1 MWFTPPHKNEPGRS
15 RRRPVSVRGESM
27 QELAIAQPLRRT
39 DRAVSFEQEDAA
51 LAGDFEARLADSSAL
66 AFRVARSVLRNSA
79 DAEEVAQEAFLKAY
93 RNFHELRDRQKFR
106 GWLVRI
112 TFRLALDRARSAK
125 RREAREIAW
134 NAEVRRPT
142 VEDVAA
148 AREFAAHLDRA
159 LSQLPAKFR
168 IVLILAAIEGHT
180 LEDVARLLDV
190 PVGTVKSRMHSGKKQ
205 LAEKLRW
212 LVNDTA
218 KTS

>member
-1 MWFTPPHKNEPGRS
+1 
-15 RRRPVSVRGESM
+15 M
-27 QELAIAQPLRRT
+27 QELAIAQPIRQT

-93 RNFHELRDRQKFR
+93 CNFRGLRDRQKFR

-112 TFRLALDRARSAK
+112 TFRLALDRVRSAK
-125 RREAREIAW
+125 RREAREMAW
-134 NAEVRRPT
+134 SAGPRRPS

-148 AREFAAHLDRA
+148 SREFSARLDQA
-159 LSQLPAKFR
+159 LAELPGKFR
-168 IVLILAAIEGHT
+168 IVLILAAIEGHA
-180 LEDVARLLDV
+180 LEDVARLLNL
-190 PVGTVKSRMHSGKKQ
+190 PVGTVKSRMHFGKKQ
-205 LAEKLRW
+205 LAEKLQW
-212 LVNDTA
+212 LVNDTV

>member
-1 MWFTPPHKNEPGRS
+1 
-15 RRRPVSVRGESM
+15 M
-27 QELAIAQPLRRT
+27 QELAIAQPIRQT

-93 RNFHELRDRQKFR
+93 RNFRELRDRQKFR

-112 TFRLALDRARSAK
+112 TFRLALDRVRSAK
-125 RREAREIAW
+125 RREAREMAW
-134 NAEVRRPT
+134 SAGPRRPS

-148 AREFAAHLDRA
+148 SREFPGQFGQCLV
-159 LSQLPAKFR
+159 Q
-168 IVLILAAIEGHT
+168 AAIEGHT
-180 LEDVARLLDV
+180 LEDVARLLNL
-190 PVGTVKSRMHSGKKQ
+190 PVGTVKSRMHFGKKQ
-205 LAEKLRW
+205 LAEKLQW